1 MARSTWAASTEA
13 FRQHLQALGRS
24 PYTVRAQLSVLRCF
38 GRFCKKQRARP
49 LTSPKLSQVAC
60 SWLASLYNLYSRY
73 TIRDYFLTLR
83 TFYRWAVAEG
93 RAGCNPLDGLA
104 VPRVRDVPIRPYS
117 RSDLRRLLRFSA
129 DNISTTAILLLLIA
143 TGMRANELVNLEVN
157 DVDWET
163 GVLLIR
169 EGKGGKSRR
178 VAPGPSALG
187 VLHSYL
193 VAEHI
198 RRGRLFPIR
207 PDSLYHFIH
216 RLGERA
222 GVEGANCHRFRN
234 TFAHEFLAAGGDV
247 GDLKEILGHSTI
259 TMSLRYASY
268 FAGERALAAQRLYN
282 PVDRIMGKI
291 PCPVPYEN
299 GYAPRHP
306 QRA

>member
-13 FRQHLQALGRS
+13 YRRHLESLGRS

-38 GRFCKKQRARP
+38 GRFCKKHRAHP
-49 LTSPKLSQVAC
+49 LTSPKLPQVAC
-60 SWLASLYNLYSRY
+60 SWLASLYNLYSRW

-83 TFYRWAVAEG
+83 TFYAWAVAEG

-104 VPRVRDVPIRPYS
+104 VPKVRDVPIRPYS
-117 RSDLRRLLRFSA
+117 HSDLRRLLRA
-129 DNISTTAILLLLIA
+129 AGNDPRETAMLLLLIGS
-143 TGMRANELVNLEVN
+143 GMRASELVGLSMT

-169 EGKGGKSRR
+169 QGKGGKSRR
-178 VAPGPSALG
+178 AAPGQYALG
-187 VLHSYL
+187 ALHSYL
-193 VAEHI
+193 VAERI

-222 GVEGANCHRFRN
+222 GVGGATVHRFRH

-247 GDLKEILGHSTI
+247 GDLKEILGHATI

-268 FAGERALAAQRLYN
+268 FAGERALDAQRRFN
-282 PVDRIMGKI
+282 PADRLVG
-291 PCPVPYEN
+291 
-299 GYAPRHP
+299 A
-306 QRA
+306 RALTEVV